1 MAAALKVSAAPKTT
15 DLFLSLKSLPSF
27 PIVVVLPTP
36 LTPEIT
42 MIVDLL
48 FPKSDNYKPLL
59 ELVYLGEPPSRSKR
73 MSTKRIFPRIQI
85 Y

>member
-48 FPKSDNYKPLL
+48 FPKSDKFFSYFNKST
-59 ELVYLGEPPSRSKR
+59 ESCSAKIFKISLGS
-73 MSTKRIFPRIQI
+73 
-85 Y
+85 

>member
-48 FPKSDNYKPLL
+48 FPKSDKFFSYLINLL
-59 ELVYLGEPPSRSKR
+59 KVVLLKFL
-73 MSTKRIFPRIQI
+73 KFPWVLEFFCQF
-85 Y
+85 